1 MRLYQKHFFIVLLL
15 IGILMVG
22 VKPNMATQAY
32 QAPDAT
38 SGGDLLVNGDFEI
51 EDPST
56 RGFKWYPPNHYLALN
71 WYRWWV
77 NVWPSQIPEYDDMR
91 PSGRWPPVSGKHGQ
105 VYFKWGARYEAGIYQ
120 VVENI
125 TPCMPYEFSMY
136 VRASGNIGTE
146 TNAKIGL
153 DPQGTKL
160 TIDHVRNDLLGWP
173 PYMQWSAEKSDTLH
187 VWERVAV
194 TAEAL
199 SNKMTAVTYANPLY
213 VGPLTPW
220 FDTWWDYGTLYQG
233 SFPGGRLPEPATW
246 NSSYIQNVG
255 AQRLG
260 DQDQVNVTWNSIGP
274 ASTQVRYTVQIY
286 SEPVTPTVP
295 LSYTIYFPLVAH
307 SRPIQVTTLDPNPV
321 TSHSVNILVPGLK
334 SKDRITYWVLSRRP
348 DTGGCITEGLGGLDG
363 FEYVIP

>member
-1 MRLYQKHFFIVLLL
+1 MRLYHKHFFIVLLL
-15 IGILMVG
+15 IGILMVS
-22 VKPNMATQAY
+22 VKPNVMTQAY

-38 SGGDLLVNGDFEI
+38 SGGDLLINGDFEI

-56 RGFKWYPPNHYLALN
+56 HGFVWYPPNHFLALN

-91 PSGRWPPVSGKHGQ
+91 PTGRWPPFSGDHGQ

-136 VRASGNIGTE
+136 VRASGNLGTE

-153 DPQGTKL
+153 DPQGAKL
-160 TIDHVRNDLLGWP
+160 TIDHVYNDLLGWP

-199 SNKMTAVTYANPLY
+199 SNKMTAVTYAHPLY
-213 VGPLTPW
+213 VGPLTAYY
-220 FDTWWDYGTLYQG
+220 DTWWDYGTLYQG
-233 SFPGGRLPEPATW
+233 NFPGGRLPEPTTW
-246 NSSYIQNVG
+246 DSGDISSVS

-260 DQDQVNVTWNSIGP
+260 DQLNVTWNSTEP
-274 ASTQVRYTVQIY
+274 ASTQVWYTVQTY
-286 SEPVTPTVP
+286 SEPVTPTAP
-295 LSYTIYFPLVAH
+295 MSYTIYFPLVM
-307 SRPIQVTTLDPNPV
+307 RTKQVQATILNPSPV
-321 TSHSVNILVPGLK
+321 TSHSASISLIGLK

-348 DTGGCITEGLGGLDG
+348 NVSVCVTEGRGP